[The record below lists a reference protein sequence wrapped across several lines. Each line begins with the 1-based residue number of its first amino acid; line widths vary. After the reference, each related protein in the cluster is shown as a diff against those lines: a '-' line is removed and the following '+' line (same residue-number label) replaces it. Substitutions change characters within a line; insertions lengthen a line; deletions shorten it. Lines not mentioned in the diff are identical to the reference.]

1 MKENLLA
8 AAVLVAASVGA
19 TGFEGLT
26 LQTNDWF
33 DASFSSAG
41 ETTIGQGSTIGITKG
56 AGSWTAVPEGA
67 ATTTTMDT
75 KIVLSVSA
83 DMDELLTFTPAPF
96 SVTSGYETVTAQI
109 CSAAGGDLPT
119 FEVSEIPQA
128 AFTVILTNDDL
139 KAYGHTSAGW
149 TNLVFASTDKLTNQW
164 YTLYM
169 DFANKGSS
177 RYVRYS
183 VQPEDD
189 TLTVLADSNGQSWF
203 PTQSAATINTISFSG
218 VGRVQTFSG
227 DELTVPVTFSAVDFD
242 YLTDYTQAKTVVAT
256 IESGTYDS
264 TTEFSLSAGG
274 KSYKGIYNAENGKVT
289 FSDVGSNLKFGDT
302 LSYTIT
308 ATTGVASSTTS
319 EQTVPVGGATVGDW
333 INENNAEAGSTG
345 AWDPTITYENS
356 VAAIA
361 NATFTPKTS
370 SPANSLVTVDS
381 TVCFGDLAD
390 TETSVA
396 DGAYAAIRIAMVG
409 AGPTFQIWAKA
420 DKAKAAE
427 WLSVA
432 ADDVT
437 LSTETLGTTTYT
449 VESVFDFLNGTCE
462 FSVVD
467 GNEKKPLKV
476 ESQSTFYLATDS
488 VSMKSIAFG
497 GEGRFTSLV
506 GSYLQSHAITETID
520 ESSVT
525 IDRDWVAANLKGT
538 SVSEARELLNP
549 KSTETTKHGNS
560 QYNYFQ
566 CYALGID
573 PKKEDEAPI
582 ITAEPTSGGKFN
594 MSLAGLKV
602 PAGITIT
609 ATLQSST
616 SPTENFEG
624 TQTATAV
631 GNADGTA
638 KMTNSI
644 EFDPATDMESD
655 TVKYFKMEISIGPT
669 ATAD

>member
-41 ETTIGQGSTIGITKG
+41 ETTIVQDSTIGITKG
-56 AGSWTAVPEGA
+56 AGSWTAVPKGA
-67 ATTTTMDT
+67 AKTTTMDT

-109 CSAAGGDLPT
+109 CSAAGSDLPP
-119 FEVSEIPQA
+119 FEASEIPQA
-128 AFTVILTNDDL
+128 AFTVILTNDVL
-139 KAYGHTSAGW
+139 TAYGHTSAGW

-169 DFANKGSS
+169 DFANEGSS

-183 VQPEDD
+183 VQPEND
-189 TLTVLADSNGQSWF
+189 TLTVLKDSNGQSWF
-203 PTQSAATINTISFSG
+203 PTQSAATIKTISFSG

-274 KSYKGIYNAENGKVT
+274 TSYKGTYNAGRVT

-319 EQTVPVGGATVGDW
+319 ERTVPVGGATKDDW
-333 INENNAEAGSTG
+333 INENAGNTGAGSTG

-396 DGAYAAIRIAMVG
+396 NGAYAAIRIAMVG
-409 AGPTFQIWAKA
+409 SKPTFQIWAKA
-420 DKAKAAE
+420 DKAEAAG

-432 ADDVT
+432 NGDVT

-462 FSVVD
+462 FSVVV

-488 VSMKSIAFG
+488 VSLKSIAFG

-525 IDRDWVAANLKGT
+525 IDRDWVAANLKEK

-549 KSTETTKHGNS
+549 ESMVKTKHGNS

-582 ITAEPTSGGKFN
+582 ITAVPTSEGKFN

-609 ATLQSST
+609 ATLQSCT
-616 SPTENFEG
+616 SPTGNFEG
-624 TQTATAV
+624 AQTATAV

-638 KMTNSI
+638 KMTDSI
-644 EFDPATDMESD
+644 VFDPATDMGSG